1 LRRYWTQFYAS
12 RVFGRRILVLVLVL
26 MGLTALAA
34 SLTPPPRPVQ
44 RNPATTGPTPTPQA
58 VEPRPASAPR
68 TVSARL
74 SETGRPR
81 TVDAR
86 TGDTIELDVSGNT
99 PDTVVIDDL
108 AVSEPVDPDSP
119 AQVEIYADT
128 PGSYPVLLL
137 DSGRR
142 IGAIRIT
149 RSS

>member
-1 LRRYWTQFYAS
+1 M
-12 RVFGRRILVLVLVL
+12 FGRRILVLVAVL

-34 SLTPPPRPVQ
+34 SLTPPPQPVP
-44 RNPATTGPTPTPQA
+44 RNRTATGPTPTPEA
-58 VEPRPASAPR
+58 AEPQPALTAR

-81 TVDAR
+81 TIRAR
-86 TGDTIELDVSGNT
+86 TGDTIELDVTGST

-108 AVSEPVDPDSP
+108 AVSEPVAPDSP
-119 AQVEIYADT
+119 AQAQIYADT
-128 PGSYPVLLL
+128 PGTFPVLLL

-142 IGAIRIT
+142 IGALRIT